1 MKNIFVEGIQGS
13 GKSTLVNNIYKS
25 KPGLNI
31 CREGDYCPVDLAW
44 CAYMSKEEY
53 EAVLEKYSPIK
64 DDIVKNT
71 VIEQEHYIVSYTKII
86 TDIPGFHKDL
96 ENYEV
101 YNGRKS
107 WNELREIILTR
118 FRNFIEA
125 GYLFECSFFQN
136 IMEDLILFHMLSDD
150 EIIEFYGELFEL
162 VNKEKFMLLYLMN
175 DNLDES
181 INVIKKER
189 SDEEGNE
196 LWYDMMLGYLADS
209 LYGRR
214 YGLRSFEDL
223 VNHFKHRQELELT
236 IIREVIGENAV
247 VFRAKDYDVE
257 QVMSHINNK
266 EIRDGELGYTIRPI
280 TSQEY
285 SLLDN
290 FLYEAIFIPEG
301 FEAPPKDIIKAPELQ
316 VYVESF
322 GTRDGDICFVAEV
335 AGRVVGA
342 VWVRIMDDYGHVED
356 GVPSFAISLYKEYR
370 GCGIGTELVKR
381 MLVELRTR
389 GYKKASL
396 AVQKENYAVSMY
408 KKVGFEIIDE
418 NAEEYIMMWKATN
431 CKNVDLIR

>member
-1 MKNIFVEGIQGS
+1 MRNIFVEGIQGS
-13 GKSTLVNNIYKS
+13 GKSTLVNKIS
-25 KPGLNI
+25 KETPKLQV
-31 CREGDYCPVDLAW
+31 CREGDYSPIDLAW
-44 CAYMSKEEY
+44 CAYMTKEEY

-71 VIEQEHYIVSYTKII
+71 VTEQEYYIVSYTKII

-107 WNELREIILTR
+107 WNELKCIILTR
-118 FRNFIEA
+118 FRNFTET

-150 EIIEFYGELFEL
+150 EIIEFYGELFNL
-162 VNKEKFMLLYLMN
+162 IDKEKFMLLYLMN
-175 DNLDES
+175 DNLEES
-181 INVIKKER
+181 INIIKKER

-209 LYGRR
+209 PYGRR
-214 YGLRSFEDL
+214 YGLKSFDDL
-223 VNHFKHRQELELT
+223 VNHFKHRQELELA

-247 VFRAKDYDVE
+247 VLRAKEYDME
-257 QVMSHINNK
+257 QVMSQINII
-266 EIRDGELGYTIRPI
+266 EISDGELSYTIRPI

-285 SLLDN
+285 SLLDD

-301 FEAPPKDIIKAPELQ
+301 VEAPPKDIIKAPELQ

-322 GTRDGDICFVAEV
+322 GTREGDICFVAEIS
-335 AGRVVGA
+335 GKVVGA

-370 GCGIGTELVKR
+370 GYGIGTALMKR
-381 MLVELRTR
+381 MLVELQTK

-396 AVQKENYAVSMY
+396 AVQKANYAVKMY

-418 NAEEYIMMWKATN
+418 NDEEYIMMWRA
-431 CKNVDLIR
+431 KNSI

>member
-25 KPGLNI
+25 KPELNI

-86 TDIPGFHKDL
+86 TDIPGFHKDF

-107 WNELREIILTR
+107 WNELKCIILTR

-136 IMEDLILFHMLSDD
+136 IMEDLMLFHMLSDD
-150 EIIEFYGELFEL
+150 EIIEFYGELFKL
-162 VNKEKFMLLYLMN
+162 IDKEKFMLIYLMN
-175 DNLDES
+175 DNLEES
-181 INVIKKER
+181 INIIKKER

-209 LYGRR
+209 PYGRK
-214 YGLRSFEDL
+214 YGIMCFDDL

-236 IIREVIGENAV
+236 IIREVMGENAV
-247 VFRAKDYDVE
+247 VLRAKDYDME
-257 QVMSHINNK
+257 QVMLHVNTK
-266 EIRDGELGYTIRPI
+266 EISDGELSCTIRPMI
-280 TSQEY
+280 FQEY
-285 SLLDN
+285 SLLDD

-301 FEAPPKDIIKAPELQ
+301 VEAPPKDIIKAPELQ

-322 GTRDGDICFVAEV
+322 GTRDGDICFVAEIS
-335 AGRVVGA
+335 GKVVGA

-356 GVPSFAISLYKEYR
+356 GVPSFAISLYKKYR
-370 GCGIGTELVKR
+370 GCGIGTRLMKR
-381 MLVELRTR
+381 MLAELQIR

-396 AVQKENYAVSMY
+396 AVQKENYAVRMY

-418 NAEEYIMMWKATN
+418 NDEEYIMMWRATN

>member
-25 KPGLNI
+25 KLELNI

-53 EAVLEKYSPIK
+53 EAVLKKYSPIK

-71 VIEQEHYIVSYTKII
+71 VKEQEHYIVSYTKII

-107 WNELREIILTR
+107 WSELKCIILSR
-118 FRNFIEA
+118 FRNFTET

-136 IMEDLILFHMLSDD
+136 IMDDLILFHMLSDD
-150 EIIEFYGELFEL
+150 EIIEFYGELFKL
-162 VNKEKFMLLYLMN
+162 VDKEKFMLLYLMN
-175 DNLDES
+175 DKLEES
-181 INVIKKER
+181 INIIKKER

-209 LYGRR
+209 PYGRK
-214 YGLRSFEDL
+214 YGLKCFDDL
-223 VNHFKHRQELELT
+223 VNHFKHRQELELA

-247 VFRAKDYDVE
+247 VLRAKEYDME
-257 QVMSHINNK
+257 QVMSQINIL
-266 EIRDGELGYTIRPI
+266 EIRDSERSCTIRPM

-285 SLLDN
+285 SLLDD

-301 FEAPPKDIIKAPELQ
+301 VEAPPKDIIKAPELQ

-322 GTRDGDICFVAEV
+322 GTHDGDICFVAEMS
-335 AGRVVGA
+335 GKVVGA

-356 GVPSFAISLYKEYR
+356 GVPSFAISLYKKYR
-370 GCGIGTELVKR
+370 GCGIGTELMKR
-381 MLVELRTR
+381 MLAELQTR
-389 GYKKASL
+389 GYMKASL
-396 AVQKENYAVSMY
+396 AVQKENYAVRMY

-418 NAEEYIMMWKATN
+418 NDEEYIMMWRA
-431 CKNVDLIR
+431 KNSI